1 MKQRSGNLHPFKN
14 KIFTCEDLCL
24 CTDMQMKKRF
34 SLESSTGMENFMERN
49 LNWAVLGT
57 GVIANEM
64 AQALNTM
71 GKKLYAVG
79 NRTHEKAV
87 KFAEKYQVKKVY
99 DDFHEMF
106 TDPQVDVIYITTP
119 HNTHIEFVREA
130 LKNKKH
136 VLCEKSI
143 TLNSLELDEAL
154 QLAKENNVI
163 FAEAMTIWHMPLY
176 KKLWE
181 FIDAGKTGEFS
192 SNLKEEYAEIA
203 DWLKEGIPALGKVQM
218 IQLNFGSYKEYN
230 MDNRFFNMNLAGG
243 ALLDIGVYA
252 LSIARSFMESKPD
265 QVLSQVKFA
274 PTGADEQAGILLM
287 NKESQMATLAL
298 SLHSKQP
305 KRAVISCEKGYIEIM
320 EYPRADQAVIVEAES
335 GVRHTVNAGETK
347 KALQYEMEDMEYAI
361 ETGDIRK
368 LRISDT
374 KDVMDIM
381 TGLRKEWNM
390 KYPGE
395 IW

>member
-1 MKQRSGNLHPFKN
+1 
-14 KIFTCEDLCL
+14 
-24 CTDMQMKKRF
+24 
-34 SLESSTGMENFMERN
+34 MERN

-64 AQALNTM
+64 AQALKVM

-87 KFAEKYQVKKVY
+87 TFAEKYQVTKVY

-143 TLNSLELDEAL
+143 TLNSLELEEAL
-154 QLAKENNVI
+154 TLAKENNVI

-181 FIDAGKTGEFS
+181 LIDAGKTGTYMPDV
-192 SNLKEEYAEIA
+192 KEKHAEIA
-203 DWLKEGIPALGKVQM
+203 DWLTEGIPALGKVQM

-230 MDNRFFNMNLAGG
+230 MKNRFFNMDLAGG

-252 LSIARSFMESKPD
+252 LSIACSFMDSKPD
-265 QVLSQVKFA
+265 QILSQVKFA

-287 NKESQMATLAL
+287 NKEAQMATLAL

-305 KRAVISCEKGYIEIM
+305 KRAVISCENGYIEIM
-320 EYPRADQAVIVEAES
+320 EYPRANQAVIVEAES
-335 GVRHTVNAGETK
+335 GVRHNIAAGDTG
-347 KALQYEMEDMEYAI
+347 KALQYEMEDMEQAI
-361 ETGDIRK
+361 KTGNVQK
-368 LRISDT
+368 LRIQDT

-395 IW
+395 VW

>member
-1 MKQRSGNLHPFKN
+1 
-14 KIFTCEDLCL
+14 
-24 CTDMQMKKRF
+24 
-34 SLESSTGMENFMERN
+34 MEKN

-64 AQALNTM
+64 AQALKAM
-71 GKKLYAVG
+71 GKTLYAVG

-87 KFAEKYQVKKVY
+87 TFAEKYQVAKVY

-106 TDPQVDVIYITTP
+106 TDPDVDVIYITTP
-119 HNTHIEFVREA
+119 HNTHIGFVREA

-143 TLNSLELDEAL
+143 TLNSLELEEAL
-154 QLAKENNVI
+154 ALAKENDVI

-181 FIDAGKTGEFS
+181 LIDAGKTGTYA
-192 SNLKEEYAEIA
+192 SNANEEHEEIA
-203 DWLKEGIPALGKVQM
+203 DWLADGVPALGKVQM

-230 MDNRFFNMNLAGG
+230 MKNRFFNMDLAGG

-287 NKESQMATLAL
+287 NKEAQMAALAL

-305 KRAVISCEKGYIEIM
+305 KRAVISCENGYIEIM

-335 GVRHTVNAGETK
+335 GVHHTVNAGEAK
-347 KALQYEMEDMEYAI
+347 KALQ
-361 ETGDIRK
+361 
-368 LRISDT
+368 
-374 KDVMDIM
+374 
-381 TGLRKEWNM
+381 
-390 KYPGE
+390 
-395 IW
+395 